1 MIAEEPFYRS
11 MANYVIRFPAK
22 DHLSVD
28 LEAPSPGQ
36 DFVHVAARCNRLFH
50 GCEPAVQQPDSLYIR
65 RPLLGMV
72 CRDVHYG
79 GCEFPEIAQLQL
91 GDHCRDLMSIR
102 QHRKLGIQLFID
114 VCFRLF
120 RKSQRNILLDNGDV
134 LCLRLARGCGGV
146 NVG

>member
-1 MIAEEPFYRS
+1 MIAKEPFYRS

-22 DHLSVD
+22 GHLSAD

-36 DFVHVAARCNRLFH
+36 DLVHVVARCNRRFH

-72 CRDVHYG
+72 RSDVHYG

-91 GDHCRDLMSIR
+91 GNHCRDLMSIR
-102 QHRKLGIQLFID
+102 QHCKLGIQLFVD

-120 RKSQRNILLDNGDV
+120 HESQRNILLDNMDI
-134 LCLRLARGCGGV
+134 LWLRLARGSGGV
-146 NVG
+146 NVE